1 MEKRIEISILLDF
14 YGQLLTEKQKNIM
27 ILYYNEDLSLA
38 EISEIT
44 NTSRQAIHDINKRC
58 YKILINYEEKLN
70 LMGKNTDICKI
81 KDNVLCKLEKI
92 KEYMS
97 NSANFY
103 LIDEIKND
111 ITENI

>member
-58 YKILINYEEKLN
+58 YKILINYEEKLK
-70 LMGKNTDICKI
+70 LMGRNTGICKI
-81 KDNVLCKLEKI
+81 KENVLCKLEKV
-92 KEYMS
+92 KEFM
-97 NSANFY
+97 
-103 LIDEIKND
+103 ND
-111 ITENI
+111 S